1 MINRSWFNCELS
13 NDNYNSNCDLKLNE
27 ILNRFYDMSLILT
40 NNNNFKN
47 LEELSIYL
55 SNNKS
60 ALNNFNKWFFESG
73 KVTLIKLSEIKL
85 EEDLN
90 YVEDL
95 NYLIFCLD
103 CIFIDFTLHLEDNF
117 ITFIDIILH
126 LEDNLLKKV

>member
-85 EEDLN
+85 EEDFN